1 MIKILLPAFMG
12 LFLLAGT
19 ASAKSSE
26 PEKGIRFVTSNLD
39 SLLKESGKTGKLV
52 FVDGY
57 TSWCGPCKW
66 MAKNVFTNDT
76 VAAFY
81 NEKFHNL
88 KLNMEKGE
96 GPRVSERY
104 NVTGYP
110 TWLFLDANGEV
121 VHRGIGSMPAQDF
134 IHKLGEVALDPKRNL
149 RGLEKAYKSGERG
162 LGLMKEYLSLLAS
175 AGLPTAEVFQVYM
188 AAKAE
193 SELSS
198 PNMWPMIT
206 GFLDNPDTREFRYLV
221 RHADELSKQHTADSV
236 NLLIYSISANYF
248 QSLIQQDSTGKA
260 FQAGI
265 SKLTELKHQE
275 LEKAKG
281 WAGICMSMRQG
292 QLQDVLTKG
301 DAFFTGV
308 GQDFAMQQNQAA
320 WWAFETGAKGK
331 ELETID
337 RWMERCLALDHSAA
351 NIDTRANIWFKQGKK
366 AEAIALEEKA
376 IELAKQ
382 NGEPTEGLTETL
394 NSFKNPKP

>member
-1 MIKILLPAFMG
+1 MRKTLLPAFIGM
-12 LFLLAGT
+12 LLVAG
-19 ASAKSSE
+19 SSYAKSSE
-26 PEKGIRFVTSNLD
+26 PTTGIRFATSNLD

-104 NVTGYP
+104 KVSGYP

-121 VHRGIGSMPAQDF
+121 VHRGIGSMPAKEF
-134 IHKLGEVALDPKRNL
+134 IHKLGEVALDSKRNL
-149 RGLEKAYKSGERG
+149 RGLEKAYKSGDRST
-162 LGLMKEYLSLLAS
+162 GLMKNYLTLLAS
-175 AGLPTAEVFQVYM
+175 AGLQTSEVFQAYM

-206 GFLDNPDTREFRYLV
+206 GFLDNPDSREFRYLV
-221 RHADELSKQHTADSV
+221 NHADELSKQHTADSV
-236 NLLIYSISANYF
+236 NRLIYSISTNYF

-265 SKLTELKHQE
+265 STLNDLKHQE

-281 WAGICMSMRQG
+281 WAGMCMSMRMG
-292 QLQDVLTKG
+292 KMEDVMAKG
-301 DAFFTGV
+301 DIFFTGI
-308 GQDFAMQQNQAA
+308 GKDFAMQQNEAA
-320 WWAFETGAKGK
+320 WWAFENGAKEK
-331 ELETID
+331 DLEVLD
-337 RWMERCLALDHSAA
+337 RWMERCLTIDNAPA
-351 NIDTRANIWFKQGKK
+351 NLDTRANIWFKQGKK

-376 IELAKQ
+376 IEMAKK
-382 NGEPTEGLTETL
+382 NGEPVEGLVETL
-394 NSFKNPKP
+394 NKFKTPKP